1 MYKKTM
7 KGKRAAAIACAVAVG
22 LSGFGMGGMT
32 AQATAAGT
40 TVSETGAMNYVDM
53 SKYTQVLLPTSK
65 TMAFALDPQGLSTMT
80 GATADAS
87 TLAAAA
93 GNIVSSGEVSVVNYG
108 YYPLKVRANF
118 YVTDTGKS
126 IFVDKESDVDVDT
139 AQNVYLTITP
149 SSAKTTVTTETDA
162 TTSAVTITG
171 TTGYTPAGESL
182 AVTGIAAASAQGM
195 VYVLRGA
202 DYEFTKDTVDGK
214 DVYAAQLKTGG
225 EYGAATFKIGGKL
238 NKNANWAAYIDGK
251 APKTLKLN
259 AVFSYT
265 TMTEA
270 EYEYLTAATDGFI
283 EPGTYNKVVDT
294 KPEVSITDFRMDPV
308 KGATLPLYLGTGATA
323 STIKT
328 VELVKHTKTTNA
340 GTETN
345 KDTKVAIKNVT
356 ANSTG
361 TAANLPAVVDVQN
374 ELKKVDKDT
383 YFDPGTSEYR
393 KIAYTD
399 AKGIEYEI
407 NYDLVVTFA
416 DGTVSEAIPVTMIE
430 YQAPTVAYTGAI
442 LAKSAT
448 AKANAA
454 MAKTMFT
461 VNLGN
466 GGATK
471 VTKIALNM
479 SKSTASPTAVND
491 AMTTI
496 EASGTEISLKA
507 NAFKYQSGAAETK
520 IVYTITFDSGETADV
535 EIPVAAN

>member
-1 MYKKTM
+1 M
-7 KGKRAAAIACAVAVG
+7 
-22 LSGFGMGGMT
+22 
-32 AQATAAGT
+32 
-40 TVSETGAMNYVDM
+40 
-53 SKYTQVLLPTSK
+53 
-65 TMAFALDPQGLSTMT
+65 
-80 GATADAS
+80 
-87 TLAAAA
+87 
-93 GNIVSSGEVSVVNYG
+93 
-108 YYPLKVRANF
+108 
-118 YVTDTGKS
+118 
-126 IFVDKESDVDVDT
+126 
-139 AQNVYLTITP
+139 
-149 SSAKTTVTTETDA
+149 
-162 TTSAVTITG
+162 
-171 TTGYTPAGESL
+171 
-182 AVTGIAAASAQGM
+182 
-195 VYVLRGA
+195 
-202 DYEFTKDTVDGK
+202 
-214 DVYAAQLKTGG
+214 
-225 EYGAATFKIGGKL
+225 
-238 NKNANWAAYIDGK
+238 
-251 APKTLKLN
+251 
-259 AVFSYT
+259 
-265 TMTEA
+265 
-270 EYEYLTAATDGFI
+270 TAATDGFI

-294 KPEVSITDFRMDPV
+294 KPEVSITDLRMDPV
-308 KGATLPLYLGTGATA
+308 KGTTLPLYLGTGATA

-361 TAANLPAVVDVQN
+361 TAASLPAVVDVQN
-374 ELKKVDKDT
+374 ELKKVDKDDAAI
-383 YFDPGTSEYR
+383 FDTVTSEYK

-430 YQAPTVAYTGAI
+430 YQAPTVAYTGAP